1 MGIIIKQSIQNTI
14 ISYIGIVFGFIST
27 ILLFPNI
34 LTTDQYGLT
43 RVLLSVALVSSQFAQ
58 LGMNNVIIRFF
69 PYYQRSDEARH
80 RLLTLAFLVPLAGFL
95 LFLMLFFIF
104 RDPLISYYSGESEL
118 IVDYYLY
125 LIPLVFS
132 ILFFEVLN
140 SYVRALKDSI
150 TGSVISEVLVRIL
163 VIGLLIF
170 HYFDW
175 FSFREFMLIFTAIY
189 SIQPVCIITYLIIK
203 KELSFS
209 MPYREETR
217 RLLKGMSVY
226 GAYSLLGGLAS
237 LLIGNIDIIMIS
249 AMMELNNTAVYAIA
263 FYIGSVIAIPQ
274 RSISKIATPVVA
286 DLIKNKQFGRVEKLY
301 QRTALN
307 QLIAG
312 SLVFI
317 GVWANLHNVT
327 DLLPEEYVGIYW
339 VVVVVGLAKLI
350 NMATGVNG
358 HIIMNSRFYRYDLYT
373 NILLLVLTIGTNLL
387 LIPVYGIVG
396 AALATA
402 ISIFVYNF
410 VKFIIVWVKFDMQ
423 PFQWNAGAIVGI
435 AAVCLYI
442 SEQIPYMIN
451 FFVDVTVR
459 SLIILLLF
467 TSAVILF
474 RLSEDFQNLALESL
488 KRLKIFR
495 TQN

>member
-1 MGIIIKQSIQNTI
+1 
-14 ISYIGIVFGFIST
+14 
-27 ILLFPNI
+27 
-34 LTTDQYGLT
+34 
-43 RVLLSVALVSSQFAQ
+43 
-58 LGMNNVIIRFF
+58 
-69 PYYQRSDEARH
+69 
-80 RLLTLAFLVPLAGFL
+80 
-95 LFLMLFFIF
+95 
-104 RDPLISYYSGESEL
+104 
-118 IVDYYLY
+118 
-125 LIPLVFS
+125 
-132 ILFFEVLN
+132 
-140 SYVRALKDSI
+140 
-150 TGSVISEVLVRIL
+150 
-163 VIGLLIF
+163 
-170 HYFDW
+170 
-175 FSFREFMLIFTAIY
+175 
-189 SIQPVCIITYLIIK
+189 
-203 KELSFS
+203 
-209 MPYREETR
+209 
-217 RLLKGMSVY
+217 
-226 GAYSLLGGLAS
+226 
-237 LLIGNIDIIMIS
+237 
-249 AMMELNNTAVYAIA
+249 
-263 FYIGSVIAIPQ
+263 
-274 RSISKIATPVVA
+274 
-286 DLIKNKQFGRVEKLY
+286 VEKLY

>member
-1 MGIIIKQSIQNTI
+1 
-14 ISYIGIVFGFIST
+14 VFGFIST

-34 LTTDQYGLT
+34 LTADQYGLT
-43 RVLLSVALVSSQFAQ
+43 RVLLSVALVSSQFSQ

-69 PYYQRSDEARH
+69 PYYQRSNEARY
-80 RLLTLAFLVPLAGFL
+80 RLLTLAFLVPLGGFI
-95 LFLMLFFIF
+95 LFLILFFIF
-104 RDPLISYYSGESEL
+104 RDPLISYYSEESKL
-118 IVDYYLY
+118 IADYYLY

-150 TGSVISEVLVRIL
+150 TGSVISEILVRLL
-163 VIGLLIF
+163 VILLLIF
-170 HYFDW
+170 HYFGW

-189 SIQPVCIITYLIIK
+189 SIQPVCIISYLIIK

-209 MPYREETR
+209 IPYREETR

-226 GAYSLLGGLAS
+226 GAYSLLGGLAN

-274 RSISKIATPVVA
+274 RSISKIATPVLA
-286 DLIKNKQFGRVEKLY
+286 GLIKNKKFGEVEKLY

-312 SLVFI
+312 SIVFI

-327 DLLPEEYVGIYW
+327 DLLPEEYAGIYW
-339 VVVVVGLAKLI
+339 VVVVIGLAKLI
-350 NMATGVNG
+350 NMATGLNG
-358 HIIMNSRFYRYDLYT
+358 HIIINSRFYRYDLYT
-373 NILLLVLTIGTNLL
+373 NILLLILTIATNLL

-402 ISIFVYNF
+402 ISIFVFNF
-410 VKFIIVWVKFDMQ
+410 VKFIIVWIKFDMQ
-423 PFQWNAGAIVGI
+423 PFRWNAAAILGI
-435 AAVCLYI
+435 AAVCLYV
-442 SEQIPYMIN
+442 SELIPYMAN
-451 FFVDVTVR
+451 FFVDVSVR

-467 TSAVILF
+467 SSAMILF
-474 RLSEDFQNLALESL
+474 RLSDDFKNLALESL
-488 KRLKIFR
+488 KRIKAFITR
-495 TQN
+495 H

>member
-1 MGIIIKQSIQNTI
+1 LGIIIKQSIQNTI
-14 ISYIGIVFGFIST
+14 ISYTGIVLGFIST

-34 LTTDQYGLT
+34 LTADQYGLT
-43 RVLLSVALVSSQFAQ
+43 RVLLSVALISSQFSQ

-80 RLLTLAFLVPLAGFL
+80 RLLTLAFLIPLAGFL
-95 LFLMLFFIF
+95 LFLMLFFFF
-104 RDPLISYYSGESEL
+104 RNPLISYYSEESEL
-118 IVDYYLY
+118 IVDYYHY

-140 SYVRALKDSI
+140 SYVRAMKDSI
-150 TGSVISEVLVRIL
+150 TGSVISEVLVRLFI
-163 VIGLLIF
+163 IGLLIF
-170 HYFDW
+170 HYFGW
-175 FSFREFMLIFTAIY
+175 FSFREFMLLFTAIY

-209 MPYREETR
+209 IPYRKETR

-226 GAYSLLGGLAS
+226 GAYSLLGGMAS

-249 AMMELNNTAVYAIA
+249 AMMELSNTALYAIA

-274 RSISKIATPVVA
+274 RSIGKIATPVLA
-286 DLIKNKQFGRVEKLY
+286 GLIKNKKFGQVETLY

-312 SLVFI
+312 GLVFI

-327 DLLPEEYVGIYW
+327 DLLPNEYAEIYW

-358 HIIMNSRFYRYDLYT
+358 NIIMNSRFYRYDLYT
-373 NILLLVLTIGTNLL
+373 NILLLILTIVTNLL
-387 LIPVYGIVG
+387 LIPVYGILG
-396 AALATA
+396 AAIATA
-402 ISIFVYNF
+402 ISIFIYNF
-410 VKFIIVWVKFDMQ
+410 IKFIIVWIKFDMQ
-423 PFQWNAGAIVGI
+423 PFRWNAAAIVAI
-435 AAVCLYI
+435 AAACLYI
-442 SEQIPYMIN
+442 SEQIPYMFN
-451 FFVDVTVR
+451 FFVDVIAR
-459 SLIILLLF
+459 SFIITALF
-467 TSAVILF
+467 VTAVLSF
-474 RLSEDFQNLALESL
+474 RLSDDFQNLAAESL
-488 KRLKIFR
+488 KRFKSLITR
-495 TQN
+495 N

>member
-1 MGIIIKQSIQNTI
+1 
-14 ISYIGIVFGFIST
+14 VFGFIST

>member
-1 MGIIIKQSIQNTI
+1 
-14 ISYIGIVFGFIST
+14 VFGFIST

-410 VKFIIVWVKFDMQ
+410 VKFLIVWVKFDMQ